1 MRYRVDFYQRT
12 LSVVARLNPARAFL
26 ELMPPRTK
34 QKTPPDRRSPKI
46 RQSHGPKAGFLVTD
60 MNHVPVRMGP
70 GAYEDASGP

>member
-1 MRYRVDFYQRT
+1 MRYRVDFYEDIIRRSET
-12 LSVVARLNPARAFL
+12 EPCASL
-26 ELMPPRTK
+26 PRTYA
-34 QKTPPDRRSPKI
+34 TEDEAEDAARSALAKI